1 MLLVRLDQ
9 LLLRLVD
16 KPLCKRRIMG
26 QLEGTGTSIC
36 SKVGPPPQLIL
47 HLPLS
52 VLLVLATTP
61 LTCLLG
67 FFILFIKQR
76 TLHLIK
82 RWLRSTPMELYW
94 YEKELVIYLI

>member
-16 KPLCKRRIMG
+16 KQLSKRRIMG

-36 SKVGPPPQLIL
+36 SKVGPPLQLIL
-47 HLPLS
+47 HPPLS

-61 LTCLLG
+61 LTCLFCLPSLLNNEPC
-67 FFILFIKQR
+67 IL
-76 TLHLIK
+76 LNAGCGPLP
-82 RWLRSTPMELYW
+82 WN
-94 YEKELVIYLI
+94 